1 MGLVVGS
8 LFPRGDAY
16 PKPQQPG
23 GPGTPVVAPVQPAAA
38 LDGVLS
44 VPPFPLYLGPPDEK
58 MTRFFAGCG
67 HGFMSWEIRFSS
79 WTRPIQAV
87 GYGVGAYGVGPYD
100 IVVPQVGAYG
110 EGAYGA
116 GPYGVG
122 VGESGGETSFETV
135 GPAAFV
141 CCPLCGYIQQ
151 IYYPASLLDQQ
162 DIILG

>member
-1 MGLVVGS
+1 MGLLIVGA
-8 LFPRGDAY
+8 LFPHGDAY

-79 WTRPIQAV
+79 LTRPV
-87 GYGVGAYGVGPYD
+87 KSLG
-100 IVVPQVGAYG
+100 YG

-116 GPYGVG
+116 GPYDVVIGGYGMGAYGAGPYGVG
-122 VGESGGETSFETV
+122 NGATEDFETV
-135 GPAAFV
+135 GPAAYV

-151 IYYPASLLDQQ
+151 IYYPASLLEEQ
-162 DIILG
+162 DLILG